1 MTSRAALRHCPWP
14 AALILLLFVGP
25 APAAN
30 GAAPPEI
37 EDYNE
42 IQEHLIE
49 PHPVVV
55 TPWADESEDRENLSW
70 TFELTVDER
79 GTVSAAQ
86 LKSGPREFRENAN
99 RTARTV
105 RFKPFHRNGQPVPV
119 RLKLSL
125 WSRST
130 DYSGPEDRAFPATL
144 DPSTAVI
151 ALRRTSCYGTCPSY
165 RVELRGNGEVHY
177 RGDSDVL
184 VRGSHRWRIDPA
196 KITPLLEMFR
206 RANYFT
212 LAGYYEYPVTD
223 LPTYISR
230 FSVGDR
236 NKFVLNYGGSFGRA
250 FASTRMPG
258 EDPDMPPVVMEI
270 EDAIDQISGAAS
282 YVSGD
287 ETTLQKL
294 RDERWNFRSR
304 DAGEGLRMLLSD
316 CKTTLARE
324 FIRAGAP
331 VNVYGEGF
339 GAGLPVA
346 YATRC
351 GDIDL
356 VRLMLAQGALQDR
369 GDAKTF
375 LWSSVGS
382 GHPAIVALALKH
394 YGNVNAKDEDGAS
407 LLALAAGSFAED
419 DYPNAAT
426 FDSVKVVEMLIDAG
440 ADLNARDE
448 DGKTPIFEANDA
460 PVVAALVRRGADPN
474 ARDSGGQTALFDRY
488 FAEPKSALVAAG
500 ADVNARDKLGRTALF
515 TQENPDSIKV
525 LLDAGADIDAVDLEG
540 RSAIEQM
547 RSESGTTA
555 LLAAGAKLPSDP
567 TRMNAMIARATDKK
581 WTELLPLLEA
591 AAKGR

>member
-1 MTSRAALRHCPWP
+1 MANPSRFDWNCRCGLG
-14 AALILLLFVGP
+14 L
-25 APAAN
+25 
-30 GAAPPEI
+30 
-37 EDYNE
+37 
-42 IQEHLIE
+42 
-49 PHPVVV
+49 
-55 TPWADESEDRENLSW
+55 
-70 TFELTVDER
+70 
-79 GTVSAAQ
+79 
-86 LKSGPREFRENAN
+86 
-99 RTARTV
+99 
-105 RFKPFHRNGQPVPV
+105 
-119 RLKLSL
+119 
-125 WSRST
+125 T

-165 RVELRGNGEVHY
+165 RVELRGDGEVHY

-196 KITPLLEMFR
+196 TITPLLELFR

-212 LAGYYEYPVTD
+212 LAGYYEYPVSD

-250 FASTRMPG
+250 FDIHANAGRG
-258 EDPDMPPVVMEI
+258 
-270 EDAIDQISGAAS
+270 SGHAARGHGDRGRHRS
-282 YVSGD
+282 DLRCGDYVKGD
-287 ETTLQKL
+287 ETTMQRL

-356 VRLMLAQGALQDR
+356 VRLMLAKGALQDR

-394 YGNVNAKDEDGAS
+394 YGNVNSKDEDGACCWRLPRAVS
-407 LLALAAGSFAED
+407 
-419 DYPNAAT
+419 P
-426 FDSVKVVEMLIDAG
+426 
-440 ADLNARDE
+440 
-448 DGKTPIFEANDA
+448 KTTTPMR
-460 PVVAALVRRGADPN
+460 PP
-474 ARDSGGQTALFDRY
+474 
-488 FAEPKSALVAAG
+488 
-500 ADVNARDKLGRTALF
+500 
-515 TQENPDSIKV
+515 SI
-525 LLDAGADIDAVDLEG
+525 L
-540 RSAIEQM
+540 
-547 RSESGTTA
+547 
-555 LLAAGAKLPSDP
+555 
-567 TRMNAMIARATDKK
+567 
-581 WTELLPLLEA
+581 
-591 AAKGR
+591 